1 MYDQALSLVSKLKED
16 ETINVGEDW
25 KLVTLFI
32 GGNDLC
38 SACDNIHH
46 YSAEQYV
53 DNIKK
58 AVDYIYNEVSKH
70 SRTLDANNSSV
81 SVKRITNEANNIIF

>member
-1 MYDQALSLVSKLKED
+1 MKAD
-16 ETINVGEDW
+16 ENVNLEEDW

-38 SACDNIHH
+38 ASCRNLFH

-53 DNIKK
+53 EHIKK
-58 AVDYIYNEVSKH
+58 GIDYLYYEVRQVIGRYQSN
-70 SRTLDANNSSV
+70 RNFGPITDLTTANPS
-81 SVKRITNEANNIIF
+81 